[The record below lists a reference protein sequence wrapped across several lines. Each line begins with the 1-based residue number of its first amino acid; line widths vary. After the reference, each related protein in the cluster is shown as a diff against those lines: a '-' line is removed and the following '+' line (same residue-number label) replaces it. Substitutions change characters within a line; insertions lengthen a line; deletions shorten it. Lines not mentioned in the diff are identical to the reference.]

1 MKMRRTLSLILAWL
15 WACVEIV
22 YADVHT
28 YYFNAEWIRANP
40 DGLHPRP
47 VISFNGSFPLP
58 IIEANKGDRIQLYLT
73 NGLKNTTTSLHF
85 HGIFQNRT
93 NNMDGPVAVT
103 QCPIPPGETM
113 LYNFTLEQSGTYWYH
128 SHSGAQ
134 YSDGLRGMVV
144 IHDPQIESKYKFDKE
159 LDLSISDWYHDES
172 AILTEKQLT
181 RYNPTGAEPIPDSSL
196 FNDTRNV
203 TVHVEPETTYLIHIA
218 NMGVMTSQYLFIEDH
233 DLEIVEVD
241 GVYTEPAK
249 TKALYLAVGQRTSVL
264 LKTKKLNEVT
274 KNFCIVQT
282 FDAEMLD
289 VIPKNLQLTSINYL
303 SYGNSFENSVPDPT
317 FYDVDTYDEL
327 DDFNLKPIV
336 PEPLLP
342 EADHVIHLN
351 LHMDNLGDG
360 INYAFFNNET
370 YVSPKVPTLLTA
382 LTAPEELVLNSE
394 IYGHNTN
401 SFVLNAG
408 DIVDMVIDNDDSNK
422 HPLHMHGHQYQLIA
436 RSPAYEKPHHF
447 DYRNASFPENPCIRD
462 TIMLNTFGNAVI
474 RFKADNPG
482 VWFFHCHL
490 DFHLEQGLAIVLVE
504 APNVLR
510 NHVTYDSLPEDYI
523 NICKVAGVPTIG
535 NAAGNSK
542 DWLDLSGENQQA
554 DALPNGF
561 TLKGY
566 ISMAACIL
574 AALFGLYEVTIF
586 GLEDVRHTFEER
598 VESEKSVI
606 KTFILKLTEEYQRL
620 TETGANPQKLD
631 DVKAM
636 LKELDELDS
645 KFSEPQN

>member
-1 MKMRRTLSLILAWL
+1 MYKALCVILGYL
-15 WACVEIV
+15 WVCSKTV

-40 DGLHPRP
+40 DGLYERS

-58 IIEANKGDRIQLYLT
+58 IIEANKGDQIQLYLR
-73 NGLKNTTTSLHF
+73 NGLGNTTTSLHF
-85 HGIFQNRT
+85 HGIFQNHT

-134 YSDGLRGMVV
+134 YSDGMRGMVV
-144 IHDPQIESKYKFDKE
+144 IHDPEIETKYRFDKE
-159 LDLSISDWYHDES
+159 LDLTICDWYHDQSEV
-172 AILTEKQLT
+172 LTERQLT
-181 RYNPTGAEPIPDSSL
+181 VYNPTGAEPIPDSSL

-203 TVHVEPETTYLIHIA
+203 TVQVEPETTYLIHIV
-218 NMGVMTSQYLFIEDH
+218 NMGVMVSQYLFIEDH
-233 DLEIVEVD
+233 DMEIIEVD
-241 GVYTEPAK
+241 GVYTKPAK
-249 TKALYLAVGQRTSVL
+249 TKALYLTVGQRTSVL
-264 LKTKKLNEVT
+264 VRTKKLSDVK

-282 FDAEMLD
+282 LDTEMLD

-303 SYGNSFENSVPDPT
+303 SYGDEYPNSIPDPD
-317 FYDVDTYDEL
+317 FYDVDTYEIF
-327 DDFNLKPIV
+327 DDFNLKPMV
-336 PEPLLP
+336 DEPLLP
-342 EADHVIHLN
+342 EADHIIHLQ
-351 LHMDNLGDG
+351 LRMENLGNG
-360 INYAFFNNET
+360 VNYAFFNNET

-408 DIVDMVIDNDDSNK
+408 DVVDMVIDNYDSNK

-436 RSPAYEKPHHF
+436 RSPAYDEPHSF
-447 DYRNASFPENPCIRD
+447 NYENATFPDEPCVRD
-462 TIMLNTFGNAVI
+462 TIMLNTFGNVVI
-474 RFKADNPG
+474 RFKANNPG

-490 DFHLEQGLAIVLVE
+490 DFHLEQGLAVVLVE
-504 APNVLR
+504 APDVLR
-510 NHVTYDSLPEDYI
+510 NYITYDTLPDDYMH
-523 NICKVAGVPTIG
+523 ICKIAGVPTTG
-535 NAAGNSK
+535 NAAGNSD
-542 DWLDLSGENQQA
+542 DWLDLTGENLQP
-554 DALPNGF
+554 DALPPGF

-566 ISMAACIL
+566 ISLAACIL
-574 AALFGLYEVTIF
+574 AAFWGLYEVTIF

-598 VESEKSVI
+598 VENEKSVI
-606 KTFILKLTEEYQRL
+606 KTLISKLTAECKRL
-620 TETGANPQKLD
+620 AESGGNHKKLD

-636 LKELDELDS
+636 LKELNELDT
-645 KFSEPQN
+645 KFTESQD